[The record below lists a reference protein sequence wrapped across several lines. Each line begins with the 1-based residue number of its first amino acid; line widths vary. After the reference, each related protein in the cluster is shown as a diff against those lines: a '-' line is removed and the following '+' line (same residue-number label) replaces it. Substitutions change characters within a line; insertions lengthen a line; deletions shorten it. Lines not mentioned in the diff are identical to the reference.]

1 MSKIA
6 AFKRSLPKDEGDIE
20 VGKGSPPW
28 MTTYGDLV
36 TQLLIFFVMMFAL
49 AATLN
54 ELQLISIKRRIE
66 NYAYQNQLGHLIMLD
81 INPKGLVITLSEKM
95 MFDSGQAEIYEDAK
109 AILSAIAGEIIDVPN
124 PVRIEGHTDSVPI
137 STDRFPSNWELST
150 ARATNVARYLVENL
164 EFPPDRI
171 AAGGYSKYHPAVGTE
186 IEDEIFNYKLKVRE
200 VPQHYS
206 LELRRAST
214 PEEEDLVMLRIRE
227 EQLEIQREMQGIIM
241 EHIRIANLDADRR
254 ARNRRVDII
263 VERIGTTVERRTD
276 IAAPVA
282 VSH

>member
-54 ELQLISIKRRIE
+54 ELQLVSIKRRIE
-66 NYAYQNQLGHLIMLD
+66 NYAYANNLEHLIMLE
-81 INPKGLVITLSEKM
+81 INPKGLVISLSEKM
-95 MFDSGQAEIYEDAK
+95 MFDSGRADIYEDAK
-109 AILSAIAGEIIDVPN
+109 AILAAIAGEIMDVPN

-137 STDRFPSNWELST
+137 STERFPSNWELST

-186 IEDEIFNYKLKVRE
+186 LEEEIFNYKMKVRE
-200 VPQHYS
+200 IPQKYS

-214 PEEEDLVMLRIRE
+214 PEEQDTVMLRIRE
-227 EQLEIQREMQGIIM
+227 EQLAMQREMQEIIL
-241 EHIRIANLDADRR
+241 EHIRVANLDADRR

-263 VERIGTTVERRTD
+263 VERIGTTVERRMDT
-276 IAAPVA
+276 AAPIA
-282 VSH
+282 SSY